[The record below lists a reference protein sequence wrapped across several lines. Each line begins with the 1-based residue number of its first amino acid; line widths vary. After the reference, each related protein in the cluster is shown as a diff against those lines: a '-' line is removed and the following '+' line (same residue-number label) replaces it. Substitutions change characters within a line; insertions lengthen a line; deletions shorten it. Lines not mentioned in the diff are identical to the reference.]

1 MCCFHH
7 RESTLNAKVEEIIAL
22 ADSVC
27 SCVDRAGDHPRKGTE
42 TSPLLPFL
50 SRPFAPRQT
59 EEDQTMRFSSASFF
73 LSVDVTS
80 LMMSLVAHLLFSS
93 FLLCNDE
100 NRPLVLEKGDFNE
113 RAVRAHGFL
122 VVNYAMARDTPLLA
136 VTLFR
141 SDEMR

>member
-22 ADSVC
+22 AGSVC
-27 SCVDRAGDHPRKGTE
+27 SRVDRAGDHPRKGTE

-50 SRPFAPRQT
+50 SRLFAPRQT

-80 LMMSLVAHLLFSS
+80 LMMSLVAPLALFE
-93 FLLCNDE
+93 F
-100 NRPLVLEKGDFNE
+100 PLVQRRKSVACSGEGRLQRMCYVTCIATQ
-113 RAVRAHGFL
+113 RASR
-122 VVNYAMARDTPLLA
+122 RIP
-136 VTLFR
+136 
-141 SDEMR
+141 S

>member
-1 MCCFHH
+1 
-7 RESTLNAKVEEIIAL
+7 
-22 ADSVC
+22 
-27 SCVDRAGDHPRKGTE
+27 
-42 TSPLLPFL
+42 
-50 SRPFAPRQT
+50 
-59 EEDQTMRFSSASFF
+59 MRFSSASFF

-80 LMMSLVAHLLFSS
+80 LMMSLVAHLLFSSSS

-136 VTLFR
+136 VTLFL